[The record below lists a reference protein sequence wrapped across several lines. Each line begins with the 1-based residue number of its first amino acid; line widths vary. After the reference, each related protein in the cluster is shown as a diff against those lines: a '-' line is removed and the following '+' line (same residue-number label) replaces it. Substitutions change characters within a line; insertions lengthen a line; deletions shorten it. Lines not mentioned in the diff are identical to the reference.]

1 MDWDDLRFFLA
12 VAREGQILR
21 AAQRLGTSQARVNRR
36 ITQFEAAIGDK
47 LFDRRTVGCS
57 LTRAGRAVMPNALAA
72 EEAMLRLNS
81 SRGTDRASTVK
92 GTVRIGAPDGFGA
105 SYLAAHLPK
114 LRAHYPDLKV
124 QLVPAPR
131 SFSLSQREADIAIV
145 IGRPQKG
152 RLKATKLTDYSL
164 GLYAAKS
171 YLERHGAP
179 ATKDDLGG
187 HELVG
192 YVDDLIYTPELD
204 FTKSFWPGWVSD
216 VEISSALAQVTAVRA
231 GAGIGILHDF
241 AVRDDPELVPLFP
254 DTKAERSYWVVWHEA
269 MDAIPHIAVTSRFI
283 IETVRRDRR
292 LFSPRQLDPTQ
303 ERRNAP
309 REGRK
314 AAHGPRPR
322 GHSGV

>member
-12 VAREGQILR
+12 VAREGQIMR
-21 AAQRLGTSQARVNRR
+21 AGQRLGTSQARVNRR
-36 ITQFEAAIGDK
+36 ITQFEEAIGER

-57 LTRAGRAVMPNALAA
+57 LTTAGRALMPNALAA
-72 EEAMLRLNS
+72 EEAMLRLHASGAADRS
-81 SRGTDRASTVK
+81 SALK

-114 LRAHYPDLKV
+114 LRALYPDLKV

-145 IGRPQKG
+145 IGRPEKG

-179 ATKDDLGG
+179 ASKDDLGD

-192 YVDDLIYTPELD
+192 YVDDLIYTPALD
-204 FTKSFWPGWVSD
+204 FNKSFWAGWESQI
-216 VEISSALAQVTAVRA
+216 EISSALAQVTAVRA

-241 AVRDDPELVPLFP
+241 SVRDDPMLVPLFP
-254 DTKAERSYWVVWHEA
+254 ETKEMRSYWVVWHEA
-269 MDAIPHIAVTSRFI
+269 MDAIPHIAVTTRFI
-283 IETVRRDRR
+283 IDTVRHDRR
-292 LFSPRQLDPTQ
+292 LF
-303 ERRNAP
+303 AP
-309 REGRK
+309 EG
-314 AAHGPRPR
+314 
-322 GHSGV
+322 

>member
-1 MDWDDLRFFLA
+1 MNWDDLRFFLA

-36 ITQFEAAIGDK
+36 ITQFEEAIGEK

-57 LTRAGRAVMPNALAA
+57 LTRGGRSMMPNALAA
-72 EEAMLRLNS
+72 EEAMLRLNISHDADSAS
-81 SRGTDRASTVK
+81 SVK

-114 LRAHYPDLKV
+114 LRALYPDLKL

-171 YLERHGAP
+171 YLANHGAP
-179 ATKDDLGG
+179 ASRDELGE

-204 FTKSFWPGWVSD
+204 FNKSFWPGWDSQF
-216 VEISSALAQVTAVRA
+216 EISSALAQVTAVRA
-231 GAGIGILHDF
+231 GAGIGVLHDF
-241 AVRDDPELVPLFP
+241 AVRDDPDLVPLFP

-269 MDAIPHIAVTSRFI
+269 MDAIPHIAVTTRFI
-283 IETVRRDRR
+283 IETVRQDRR
-292 LFSPRQLDPTQ
+292 LFSPD
-303 ERRNAP
+303 A
-309 REGRK
+309 
-314 AAHGPRPR
+314 
-322 GHSGV
+322 

>member
-21 AAQRLGTSQARVNRR
+21 AGQRLGTSQARVNRR
-36 ITQFEAAIGDK
+36 ITQFEEAIGEK

-57 LTRAGRAVMPNALAA
+57 LTRAGRTLMPNALAA
-72 EEAMLRLNS
+72 EEAMLRLHASRTAVS
-81 SRGTDRASTVK
+81 SSGIK

-114 LRAHYPDLKV
+114 LRALYPDLKV

-171 YLERHGAP
+171 YLDRHGAP
-179 ATKDDLGG
+179 ASKDDLSD

-192 YVDDLIYTPELD
+192 YVDDLIYTPALD
-204 FTKSFWPGWVSD
+204 FNKSFWSGWESQF
-216 VEISSALAQVTAVRA
+216 EISSALAQVTAVRA

-241 AVRDDPELVPLFP
+241 AVRDDPMLVALFP
-254 DTKAERSYWVVWHEA
+254 ETKEKRSYWVVWHEA
-269 MDAIPHIAVTSRFI
+269 MDAIPHIAVTTRFI
-283 IETVRRDRR
+283 IDTVRQDRR
-292 LFSPRQLDPTQ
+292 LF
-303 ERRNAP
+303 AP
-309 REGRK
+309 E
-314 AAHGPRPR
+314 P
-322 GHSGV
+322 

>member
-1 MDWDDLRFFLA
+1 MNWDDLRFFLA

-36 ITQFEAAIGDK
+36 ITQFEDAVGEK

-57 LTRAGRAVMPNALAA
+57 LTRSGRALMPNALAA
-72 EEAMLRLNS
+72 EEAMLRLRTSRDADS
-81 SRGTDRASTVK
+81 SSVK

-114 LRAHYPDLKV
+114 LRAAYPDLKV

-171 YLERHGAP
+171 YLAKRGAP
-179 ATKDDLGG
+179 ASKDELKE

-192 YVDDLIYTPELD
+192 YVDDLIYTPELE
-204 FTKSFWPGWVSD
+204 FNKSFWAGWESQF
-216 VEISSALAQVTAVRA
+216 EISSALAQVTAVRA
-231 GAGIGILHDF
+231 GAGIGVLHDF
-241 AVRDDPELVPLFP
+241 AVRDDPDLIALFP
-254 DTKAERSYWVVWHEA
+254 ETKAERSYWVVWHEA
-269 MDAIPHIAVTSRFI
+269 MDAIPHIAVTTRFI
-283 IETVRRDRR
+283 IETVRQDRR
-292 LFSPRQLDPTQ
+292 LFSPDR
-303 ERRNAP
+303 
-309 REGRK
+309 
-314 AAHGPRPR
+314 
-322 GHSGV
+322 

>member
-1 MDWDDLRFFLA
+1 MNWDDLRFFLA

-36 ITQFEAAIGDK
+36 ITQFEQAIGEK

-57 LTRAGRAVMPNALAA
+57 LTRRGRALMPNALAA
-72 EEAMLRLNS
+72 EEAMLGLHTSNDAGGAS
-81 SRGTDRASTVK
+81 SIK
-92 GTVRIGAPDGFGA
+92 GTVRIGAPDGFGT

-114 LRAHYPDLKV
+114 LRTLYPDLKV

-145 IGRPQKG
+145 IGQPQKG

-171 YLERHGAP
+171 YLEERGAP
-179 ATKDDLGG
+179 MSGDDLSE

-192 YVDDLIYTPELD
+192 YVEDLIYTPELD
-204 FTKSFWPGWVSD
+204 FNKSFWPGWESQI
-216 VEISSALAQVTAVRA
+216 EISSALAQLTAVRS

-241 AVRDDPELVPLFP
+241 TVRDDPELVPLFP
-254 DTKAERSYWVVWHEA
+254 GTKAERSYWVVWHEA
-269 MDAIPHIAVTSRFI
+269 MDAIPHIAATTRFI
-283 IETVRRDRR
+283 IDTVRQDRG
-292 LFSPRQLDPTQ
+292 LFSPGL
-303 ERRNAP
+303 
-309 REGRK
+309 
-314 AAHGPRPR
+314 
-322 GHSGV
+322 

>member
-1 MDWDDLRFFLA
+1 MYVVDWDDLRFFLA

-21 AAQRLGTSQARVNRR
+21 AAQRLGTSQARVNRK
-36 ITQFEAAIGDK
+36 ITQFEKAMGEK

-57 LTRAGRAVMPNALAA
+57 LTRAGRALMANALTA
-72 EEAMLRLNS
+72 EEAMLRLRT
-81 SRGTDRASTVK
+81 SRDTDRTSSVK

-114 LRAHYPDLKV
+114 LRALYPDLKV

-171 YLERHGAP
+171 YLANHGIP
-179 ATKDDLGG
+179 ATKDELSD

-204 FTKSFWPGWVSD
+204 FNKSFWPSWESQF
-216 VEISSALAQVTAVRA
+216 EISSALAQVTAVRA

-241 AVRDDPELVPLFP
+241 AVRDDPALVPLFP
-254 DTKAERSYWVVWHEA
+254 ETKAKRSYWVVWHEA
-269 MDAIPHIAVTSRFI
+269 MDAIPHIAATTRFI
-283 IETVRRDRR
+283 IETVRQDRK
-292 LFSPRQLDPTQ
+292 LFSPEQ
-303 ERRNAP
+303 
-309 REGRK
+309 
-314 AAHGPRPR
+314 
-322 GHSGV
+322 

>member
-1 MDWDDLRFFLA
+1 MNWDDLRFFLA

-36 ITQFEAAIGDK
+36 ITQFEEDFGEK

-57 LTRAGRAVMPNALAA
+57 LTPAGRLLMPDALAA
-72 EEAMLRLNS
+72 EEAMLRLRRNP
-81 SRGTDRASTVK
+81 RADGTSK
-92 GTVRIGAPDGFGA
+92 ISGTVRIGAPDGFGVT
-105 SYLAAHLPK
+105 YLAAKLPK
-114 LRAHYPDLKV
+114 LRALYPDLKV

-131 SFSLSQREADIAIV
+131 AFSLSQREADIAIV

-171 YLERHGAP
+171 YLAERGMPQSLA
-179 ATKDDLGG
+179 DLGQ

-192 YVDDLIYTPELD
+192 YVDDLIYSPELE
-204 FTKSFWPGWVSD
+204 FNKSFWPEWESQ

-241 AVRDDPELVPLFP
+241 TVRDDPELVRLFP
-254 DTKAERSYWVVWHEA
+254 ETKAERSYWVAWHEA
-269 MDAIPHIAVTSRFI
+269 MDAIPHVSVTTRFI
-283 IETVRRDRR
+283 VESVRQDRG
-292 LFSPRQLDPTQ
+292 LFSPDAEAR
-303 ERRNAP
+303 AP
-309 REGRK
+309 E
-314 AAHGPRPR
+314 
-322 GHSGV
+322 

>member
-36 ITQFEAAIGDK
+36 ITQFEEAIGEK
-47 LFDRRTVGCS
+47 LFDRRTVGCT

-72 EEAMLRLNS
+72 EEAMLRLHG
-81 SRGTDRASTVK
+81 SRTADRPSGVK

-105 SYLAAHLPK
+105 SYLAARLPK
-114 LRAHYPDLKV
+114 LRALYPDLKV

-164 GLYAAKS
+164 RLYAAKS
-171 YLERHGAP
+171 YLAKHGAP
-179 ATKDDLGG
+179 VTKDDLSA

-204 FTKSFWPGWVSD
+204 FNKSFWPDWQSQY
-216 VEISSALAQVTAVRA
+216 EISSALAQVTAVRA
-231 GAGIGILHDF
+231 GAGIGVLHDF
-241 AVRDDPELVPLFP
+241 AVRDDPDLVLLFP
-254 DTKAERSYWVVWHEA
+254 ETKAERSYWVVWHEA

-283 IETVRRDRR
+283 IDTVRQDRK
-292 LFSPRQLDPTQ
+292 LF
-303 ERRNAP
+303 AP
-309 REGRK
+309 DD
-314 AAHGPRPR
+314 
-322 GHSGV
+322 

>member
-1 MDWDDLRFFLA
+1 MNWDDLRFFLA

-36 ITQFEAAIGDK
+36 ITQFEEAVGEK

-57 LTRAGRAVMPNALAA
+57 LTRNGRALMPNALAA
-72 EEAMLRLNS
+72 EEAMLRLRTNDDADS
-81 SRGTDRASTVK
+81 VSNIK

-114 LRAHYPDLKV
+114 LRALYPDLKV

-152 RLKATKLTDYSL
+152 RLKTTKLTDYSL

-171 YLERHGAP
+171 YLAKHGAP
-179 ATKDDLGG
+179 ASKDDLGE

-204 FTKSFWPGWVSD
+204 FNKNFWPGWDSQF
-216 VEISSALAQVTAVRA
+216 EISSALAQVTAVRA
-231 GAGIGILHDF
+231 GGGIGILHDF
-241 AVRDDPELVPLFP
+241 AVRDDPDLVSLFP
-254 DTKAERSYWVVWHEA
+254 ETKAERSYWVVWHEA
-269 MDAIPHIAVTSRFI
+269 MDAIPHISVTTRFI
-283 IETVRRDRR
+283 IETVRQDRK
-292 LFSPRQLDPTQ
+292 LFSPGQ
-303 ERRNAP
+303 
-309 REGRK
+309 
-314 AAHGPRPR
+314 
-322 GHSGV
+322 